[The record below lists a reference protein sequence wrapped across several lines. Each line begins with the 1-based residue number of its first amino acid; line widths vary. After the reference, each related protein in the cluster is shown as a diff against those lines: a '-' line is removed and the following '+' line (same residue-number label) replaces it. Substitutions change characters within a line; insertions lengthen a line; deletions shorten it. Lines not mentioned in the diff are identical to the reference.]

1 MSGLARSVAL
11 VSLAG
16 LAAVAMVEAAVFL
29 LDRRWVLPAVAVVV
43 ALLAVELRGR
53 LAGGPE
59 QAGPAAD
66 TTAEPLE
73 RWRSQ
78 AELMISWADGSRADW
93 DRHLRPKLARDFM
106 LASRQKD
113 PALLAP
119 AGRIVFGDLWPWVDP
134 GGARPGGRDEP
145 GPGRDAL
152 DAILDRMDRI

>member
-1 MSGLARSVAL
+1 MTGLARSVAL

-59 QAGPAAD
+59 QAGPAPD

>member
-1 MSGLARSVAL
+1 MTTLGRSVAL

-16 LAAVAMVEAAVFL
+16 LAAVATVEAAVFI
-29 LDRRWVLPAVAVVV
+29 LDRRWVLPATGVAVV
-43 ALLAVELRGR
+43 LLVVELRGR
-53 LAGGPE
+53 LAAGPE
-59 QAGPAAD
+59 QAGPITD
-66 TTAEPLE
+66 TTAESLQ

-119 AGRIVFGDLWPWVDP
+119 AGRIVFGDLWQWVDP
-134 GGARPGGRDEP
+134 QGARPGGRDEP
-145 GPGRDAL
+145 APGRDAL